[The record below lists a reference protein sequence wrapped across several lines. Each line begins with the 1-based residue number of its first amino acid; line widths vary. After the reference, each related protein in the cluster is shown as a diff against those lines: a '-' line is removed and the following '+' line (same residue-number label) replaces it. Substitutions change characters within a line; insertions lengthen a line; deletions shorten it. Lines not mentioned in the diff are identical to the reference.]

1 LRKRSLRPPL
11 LEKMNPFAPA
21 IPSAIPSTTAS
32 PTVAPF
38 SICVYCGSRL
48 GTKPGYAALAQ
59 ALGTA
64 IGRRGWQLVYGG
76 GRAGLM
82 GIVSNAA
89 LAAGGRVVGVIP
101 ESLMTLEVGHAGL
114 SELHVV
120 KSMHERKQMM
130 AERSD
135 AFIAMPGGIG
145 TFEELFEVWTWRHL
159 GYHQRP
165 MGLLDV
171 EGYWAPMMAFLTHA
185 VAEGFM
191 RSDQMAMLNVDDDAE
206 RLLAAL
212 LTDRSDLT
220 GDDFGHI

>member
-1 LRKRSLRPPL
+1 
-11 LEKMNPFAPA
+11 MNPPA
-21 IPSAIPSTTAS
+21 RNTPWPST
-32 PTVAPF
+32 APF
-38 SICVYCGSRL
+38 SVCVYCGSRS
-48 GTKPGYAALAQ
+48 GAKPGYAALAQ

-82 GIVSNAA
+82 GIVANAA

-114 SELHVV
+114 TELHVV
-120 KSMHERKQMM
+120 KTMHERKQLM

-135 AFIAMPGGIG
+135 AFVAMPGGIG

-165 MGLLDV
+165 MGLLDA
-171 EGYWAPMMAFLTHA
+171 EGYWAPMVAFLTHA

-191 RSDQMAMLNVDDDAE
+191 GDDQMSMLCVDDDAE
-206 RLLAAL
+206 RLLATLVA
-212 LTDRSDLT
+212 DRGDLT
-220 GDDFGHI
+220 SEDFGRI

>member
-1 LRKRSLRPPL
+1 MSRAA
-11 LEKMNPFAPA
+11 EPA
-21 IPSAIPSTTAS
+21 ATT
-32 PTVAPF
+32 PPF
-38 SICVYCGSRL
+38 SVCVYCGARPGRL
-48 GTKPGYAALAQ
+48 PAYTALAQ

-82 GIVSNAA
+82 GTVADA
-89 LAAGGRVVGVIP
+89 TLAAGGRVVGIIP
-101 ESLMTLEVGHAGL
+101 DSLMRLEVGHSQL
-114 SELHVV
+114 HELHVV
-120 KSMHERKQMM
+120 HTMHQRKQMM

-159 GYHQRP
+159 GYHDRP

-171 EGYWAPMMAFLTHA
+171 AGYWAPLLAFLKHG

-191 RSDQMAMLNVDDDAE
+191 DAGQMAMLELSDQAEVLLDRLQALSGRRDDDNFE
-206 RLLAAL
+206 R
-212 LTDRSDLT
+212 
-220 GDDFGHI
+220 I